1 MSYAGVLGG
10 AERLLLDVAGGLA
23 ETPTLACPGGPLAE
37 RARADGLHV
46 IELRERPLEL
56 RGSVRHRVAAPLR
69 LAAHARELR
78 ALARDIEPDLLVA
91 WGMRPMLA
99 AASLRGRRRARLL
112 FQHNDLL
119 PGPAIARAV
128 RAAARHADA
137 VCTPSHCI
145 ARELGLPARVINPG
159 VDLSRFQPGP
169 APGGPPEVLVL
180 GAIVDWKRPDLAL
193 EAVRGLPDVRLRIA
207 GAPLGAEGE
216 RLLQTLRRRAAEPDL
231 AGRVEFAG
239 PVDAAEAFARATCLL
254 HCAEREPFGMVVA
267 EALAAGRPAVVP
279 ASCGPAEIVDE
290 SCGRLYPPGDAEA
303 AAKAIAE
310 VIRAPELAAAGRE
323 RAERLY
329 DVKRTRRSYAALV
342 EEVAG
347 RTPQVADRLALVTV
361 THNSE
366 RDLPRLLASV
376 REHLP
381 GARMVVVDSGSSD
394 GSVGAARSAGA
405 HVIELGENVGFGRAS
420 NAGVEQVDE
429 SVTVLVN
436 PDVELV
442 DGSLVK
448 LAEELRRSDR
458 ILAPAVLLPDG
469 SRQDSAQA
477 EPGSGAALAI
487 AAVPPAL
494 MPPPLRSRACP
505 WTSRKPQRVGWAVG
519 CCLAA
524 RTDTLRRLGPFDERI
539 FMYGEDL
546 DLGLRAA
553 DQGIETWFWPDARV
567 IHRGA
572 HSTEPAFGGEAFE
585 LLAAQ
590 RRRVIAERRG
600 RDRARRDDLLQ
611 AITFVNRIVLKTLTG
626 RSPKREREQLRALRA
641 SR

>member
-1 MSYAGVLGG
+1 M
-10 AERLLLDVAGGLA
+10 
-23 ETPTLACPGGPLAE
+23 
-37 RARADGLHV
+37 
-46 IELRERPLEL
+46 
-56 RGSVRHRVAAPLR
+56 
-69 LAAHARELR
+69 
-78 ALARDIEPDLLVA
+78 
-91 WGMRPMLA
+91 
-99 AASLRGRRRARLL
+99 
-112 FQHNDLL
+112 
-119 PGPAIARAV
+119 
-128 RAAARHADA
+128 
-137 VCTPSHCI
+137 
-145 ARELGLPARVINPG
+145 
-159 VDLSRFQPGP
+159 
-169 APGGPPEVLVL
+169 
-180 GAIVDWKRPDLAL
+180 
-193 EAVRGLPDVRLRIA
+193 
-207 GAPLGAEGE
+207 
-216 RLLQTLRRRAAEPDL
+216 
-231 AGRVEFAG
+231 
-239 PVDAAEAFARATCLL
+239 
-254 HCAEREPFGMVVA
+254 
-267 EALAAGRPAVVP
+267 
-279 ASCGPAEIVDE
+279 
-290 SCGRLYPPGDAEA
+290 
-303 AAKAIAE
+303 
-310 VIRAPELAAAGRE
+310 
-323 RAERLY
+323 
-329 DVKRTRRSYAALV
+329 
-342 EEVAG
+342 
-347 RTPQVADRLALVTV
+347 
-361 THNSE
+361 
-366 RDLPRLLASV
+366 
-376 REHLP
+376 
-381 GARMVVVDSGSSD
+381 
-394 GSVGAARSAGA
+394 
-405 HVIELGENVGFGRAS
+405 IELGENVGFGRAS

-477 EPGSGAALAI
+477 EPGSAGALAI

-505 WTSRKPQRVGWAVG
+505 WTSSKPQRVGWAVG

-600 RDRARRDDLLQ
+600 HDRARRDDLLQ
-611 AITFVNRIVLKTLTG
+611 AITFANRIVLKTLTG
-626 RSPKREREQLRALRA
+626 RGTKREREQLRALRA